1 MQSTPD
7 TPTRNPLKQCSILTV
22 SLLGLYALLSVPAY
36 LLVGVRAV
44 EGLTYAVVLCL
55 VPGMLVFLISGFLY
69 RDAAPVA
76 VMGVST
82 LVRLMIVGIGTLII
96 IKLRTDFGSAEFLN
110 FLIWLLICYFASL
123 LVETLLIIR

>member
-1 MQSTPD
+1 MQSPPD
-7 TPTRNPLKQCSILTV
+7 TPTRNPLKQCSILAV

-36 LLVGVRAV
+36 TIVGTRAV

-55 VPGMLVFLISGFLY
+55 VPGLLVFLIAGFLY

-82 LVRLMIVGIGTLII
+82 LVRLMIVGIGTLVI